1 MNGIYSHAHDVVRS
15 HIVDSRRKNHSWEKI
30 LFKDDPDFTLED
42 FIKMQKRQQLFPAD
56 VTVDTF
62 IQVVEEQKEEE
73 ENAERIKVVDEHTI
87 MLSDTEENKIGVPTH
102 PDSSWQL
109 YKNSLINNG
118 FNEESVHKLEQST
131 LQILRKLN
139 RNTSGM
145 KPKKGLMVGHVQS
158 GKTASMAALMA
169 MAADW
174 GWNYFVVLSGMIENL
189 RGQTETRLWNDLNNG
204 GNLNWKIIKNPS
216 KQSENGQRLQDLHF
230 NASTERYL
238 TVALK
243 NKGRLQRLNQW
254 LNEDDNKLKDMNM
267 IIIDDEA
274 DQASINTKDVNKDER
289 ATINQLV
296 VDLVE
301 GTNRTAQPRSTNFIS
316 YTATPY
322 SNFLNESTPAS
333 LYPKDFI
340 GALPTAKE
348 YFGPKEIFGLE
359 EEGYDGMN
367 IVRPIDEDEVGE
379 VKEIQKGK
387 KNGLPESLKRS
398 LAWFVCSVA
407 SMRHP
412 SISYKKPI
420 SMLIHT
426 SQLQAHHDEMAKQIG
441 SWFKKQSTEHLVEFC
456 KQVFEK
462 ETSSFT
468 PEDLKESVPKY
479 PKDVTELNGYPPF
492 DEIRSEVEALINH
505 EVSHIMMGEE
515 GDLQYHLGMHLCID
529 NCSKNGIIDDFHIRL
544 SYPDPKDKNYPE
556 KAPAFIIIGG
566 STLSRG
572 LTIEGL
578 VSTYFLRGP
587 NASDTLMQMGRWFGF
602 RKGYEVFP
610 RVWMTEETRDKFS
623 FLSNLEWELRA
634 ELEDFQALGKKPLEY
649 GPRVKNSPKV
659 SWLRITSPNRMQSAQ
674 PVDLDFSGTSNQL
687 IHYHKDPEVLKA
699 NLEVVESFL
708 NKCPEPYKSV
718 FGTSIVYEQVDF
730 NLIRNALLERL
741 TFHERSTVFN
751 HIAQFCE
758 WFEKAESDMEFTPW
772 NVVVSGKGDVEKK
785 IDSNWNLHGFNVG
798 KVNRTA
804 LKKQGE
810 DSSIEKFDHVNIG
823 VLRAPSDLIADIPQG
838 SFESFKAEDKSMK
851 DIGNESISRLR
862 DKYGIGSTP
871 QLLIYRINKDS
882 APNVEPSRTRAP
894 LNLEVDPVGICL
906 FVPGER
912 STGTKAK
919 ALQIK
924 IDPEQFYEPEE

>member
-1 MNGIYSHAHDVVRS
+1 MNEIYSHTHDVVRTY
-15 HIVDSRRKNHSWEKI
+15 IVNRRRNNADWESI
-30 LFKDDPDFTLED
+30 LFEDNEAYTLDQFLDIKKMSGDF
-42 FIKMQKRQQLFPAD
+42 PND
-56 VTVDTF
+56 VTKETF
-62 IQVVEEQKEEE
+62 IQIVEEQKEEE
-73 ENAERIKVVDEHTI
+73 QEAESIKVADEHTV
-87 MLSDTEENKIGVPTH
+87 MLSNTEENDVRVPTH

-109 YKNSLINNG
+109 YKAKLQRNG
-118 FNEESVHKLEQST
+118 FTDESIYNLEQST

-145 KPKKGLMVGHVQS
+145 EPKKGLMVGHVQS

-189 RGQTETRLWNDLNNG
+189 RSQTETRLWGDLNNG

-230 NASTERYL
+230 KESSERYL

-243 NKGRLQRLNQW
+243 NKGRLEGLNQW
-254 LNEDDNKLKDMNM
+254 LAEDENKIKDLNM

-274 DQASINTKDVNKDER
+274 DQASINTKNVNSSER
-289 ATINQLV
+289 ATINRLV

-301 GTNRTAQPRSTNFIS
+301 GTNRGTQPRSTNFIS

-322 SNFLNESTPAS
+322 SNFLNESTPES
-333 LYPKDFI
+333 LYPSHFI

-367 IVRPIDEDEVGE
+367 IVRTIGDDEVDE
-379 VKEIQKGK
+379 VKEMQEGK
-387 KNGLPESLKRS
+387 KTNLPVSLKRS
-398 LAWFVCSVA
+398 LAWFICSTA

-412 SISYKKPI
+412 SINYKKPV

-426 SQLQAHHDEMAKQIG
+426 SQLQAHHDEMANQIG
-441 SWFKKQSTEHLVEFC
+441 SWFKNQSTKEIVTFC
-456 KQVFEK
+456 RKVYEE
-462 ETSSFT
+462 ETAAFT
-468 PEDLKESVPKY
+468 PDDLKRSVPKY
-479 PKDVTELNGYPPF
+479 PKDASQLNDYPPF
-492 DEIRSEVEALINH
+492 DEIKEEVTALIEH

-515 GDLQYHLGMHLCID
+515 GDLQYHEGMHLCID

-556 KAPAFIIIGG
+556 KTPAFIIIGG

-587 NASDTLMQMGRWFGF
+587 NASDTLMQMGRWFGY

-610 RVWMTEETRDKFS
+610 RVWMTGETQDKFS
-623 FLSNLEWELRA
+623 FLSNLEWELRR
-634 ELEDFQALGKKPLEY
+634 ELEDFKASGKKPSEY

-659 SWLRITSPNRMQSAQ
+659 SWLRITSANRMQSAQ
-674 PVDLDFSGTSNQL
+674 AVDLDFSGTSNQL
-687 IHYHKDPEVLKA
+687 IHYHKDPQILEH
-699 NLEVVESFL
+699 NLEVTEDFL
-708 NKCPEPYKSV
+708 KQCPEPYKSV
-718 FGTSIVYEQVDF
+718 FGTSIVFEQVDF
-730 NLIRNALLERL
+730 NLIRDYLLKRM

-751 HIAQFCE
+751 HIDQFCE
-758 WFEKAESDMEFTPW
+758 WFEKAEDEMKFKPW
-772 NVVVSGKGDVEKK
+772 NVVVSGAGKVDVN
-785 IDSNWNLHGFNVG
+785 DNSNWNIHGYHVG
-798 KVNRTA
+798 KVNRSA
-804 LKKQGE
+804 KRKDGDDE
-810 DSSIEKFDHVNIG
+810 IREKMDHVNIG
-823 VLRAPSDLIADIPQG
+823 VLRAPGDLIADIPQD
-838 SFESFKAEDKSMK
+838 SIKEFKAEDKSLK
-851 DIGNESISRLR
+851 DIGIKNISSLR
-862 DKYGIGSTP
+862 EKYGLDATP
-871 QLLIYRINKDS
+871 QLLIYRINKKS
-882 APNVEPSRTRAP
+882 SPASEKHRAP
-894 LNLEVDPVGICL
+894 LDLEVDPIGICL
-906 FVPGER
+906 FVPGDR
-912 STGTKAK
+912 KKGAKAK